1 MGLVMKLVVL
11 SKHICFVVAF
21 FLLGYHPA
29 TVFADEIQGN
39 RAVVNGYLGPPTFNT
54 CYWTEREFKDLP
66 ERGPALAAGIVLW
79 NHGQAGRRQP
89 SWHSGAPPVI
99 RLFAEGGWDIVLVQR
114 NQLCEGNWSA
124 KGSEYVENLV
134 NEVHAAKKK
143 GYRRILVAG
152 QSMGAGTA
160 LGAAGKT
167 EQIDGVLAFALSH
180 GRGSCRDAR
189 TFQPGMIAC
198 HEEQIKLAILE
209 SRSPRLLIS
218 MGKDDHCV
226 GHSFSP
232 LVSTTLATK
241 ELAYIYLDESMAIP
255 GHGAATSKLFAS
267 LYGDCIL
274 RFFSQADTP
283 EHGRH
288 TCAGPRLGSE

>member
-1 MGLVMKLVVL
+1 MGRCQARVL
-11 SKHICFVVAF
+11 VVAF
-21 FLLGYHPA
+21 FLIGYHPV
-29 TVFADEIQGN
+29 TVFAAETQGN
-39 RAVVNGYLGPPTFNT
+39 SVVVNGRLGPPTFST

-66 ERGPALAAGIVLW
+66 ERGPALAAGIVFW
-79 NHGQAGRRQP
+79 SHGQASGQP
-89 SWHSGAPPVI
+89 SWHIGAPPVI
-99 RLFAEGGWDIVLVQR
+99 RLFAEGGWDIFLVQR
-114 NQLCEGNWSA
+114 NYICEGTWPA

-152 QSMGAGTA
+152 QSMGAGIA

-180 GRGSCRDAR
+180 GRGTCRDAR
-189 TFQPGMIAC
+189 TIRPGMIAF
-198 HEEQIKLAILE
+198 HEKEIKWAIQE
-209 SRSPRLLIS
+209 SRSPRILIS

-241 ELAYIYLDESMAIP
+241 EIAYIYLDESMAIP
-255 GHGAATSKLFAS
+255 GHGAATSKKFTL

-274 RFFSQADTP
+274 RFFSREDKP

-288 TCAGPRLGSE
+288 TCAGRRLGS